1 MSKLAARPL
10 LCLLL
15 LLLLALPTPDARKSK
30 KAKRAAKRSSPTSDP
45 SALLSEGRR
54 AFEAEDFGGAVRAYT
69 ELREASRGSAGE
81 ALALLNL
88 GNAYGRWGKAE
99 QAAEALIAI
108 GDAPAAEPKV
118 LAMAGQRLQ
127 DSLGRS
133 GATVPHFR
141 RALAGEPSAVS
152 FCQAAPLHRCDRSL
166 QRGRRR
172 WTATRCGWGWRWR

>member
-1 MSKLAARPL
+1 MSMLAARPL
-10 LCLLL
+10 LCLL

-30 KAKRAAKRSSPTSDP
+30 KAKRAAKRSSPTTGGDP

-127 DSLGRS
+127 DSRS
-133 GATVPHFR
+133 RVY
-141 RALAGEPSAVS
+141 
-152 FCQAAPLHRCDRSL
+152 
-166 QRGRRR
+166 
-172 WTATRCGWGWRWR
+172 CGQGHS